1 MSSASLEPLAGRLA
15 GQRRVVFCDSPG
27 RSIDEAAGG
36 VSRFLDGAAPAVL
49 VGHSY
54 GCLVAARVAARHPDR
69 VGALV
74 FLSPAFDRRFGS
86 VAAQLARLLVDL
98 PLERPSFIAAG
109 LRDWWRVGPGRLLAM
124 AREAARS
131 PLEEMV
137 AATGCP
143 LLVIRGGR
151 DPLTTGRW
159 ASELAGRAAPRGT
172 VAVVP
177 GAAHGLG
184 HEAPVAV
191 ARAVDRFPAD
201 AGLTHP

>member
-1 MSSASLEPLAGRLA
+1 VSSASLLPLAGRLA
-15 GQRRVVFCDSPG
+15 ERRRAVLCDSPG
-27 RSIDEAAGG
+27 RSIEDAAAG
-36 VSRFLDGAAPAVL
+36 VSRFLDGGAPAVL

-69 VGALV
+69 VAALV

-86 VAAQLARLLVDL
+86 VAAQFARLLVDL

-109 LRDWWRVGPGRLLAM
+109 LRDWWRAGPSRLLAM

-137 AATGCP
+137 AAVPCP
-143 LLVIRGGR
+143 VLVVRGGR

-159 ASELAGRAAPRGT
+159 ARELARATSGGA

-191 ARAVDRFPAD
+191 ARAVDRFVTD
-201 AGLTHP
+201 AGL

>member
-1 MSSASLEPLAGRLA
+1 ML
-15 GQRRVVFCDSPG
+15 CDSPG
-27 RSIDEAAGG
+27 RSIDDAAAG
-36 VSRFLDGAAPAVL
+36 VARFLDGRGPAVL

-54 GCLVAARVAARHPDR
+54 GCLVAARVASRHPDR
-69 VGALV
+69 VAALV

-86 VAAQLARLLVDL
+86 VAAQFARLLVDL
-98 PLERPSFIAAG
+98 LLERPSFIAAG
-109 LRDWWRVGPGRLLAM
+109 LRDWWRAGPWRLLAM

-131 PLEEMV
+131 PFDEMV
-137 AATGCP
+137 AAVRCP
-143 LLVIRGGR
+143 VLVVRGGR

-159 ASELAGRAAPRGT
+159 ASELAGRAARGA

-191 ARAVDRFPAD
+191 ARAVDRFVAE
-201 AGLTHP
+201 AGL